1 MAVIKH
7 QPKKY
12 KKSDK
17 SVGFFIEFYEFY
29 KLQGGLNFDMIFA
42 YKEIIMQNELLH
54 ELEQRGFLNQASNM
68 DGLNAALNAGPIAA
82 YMGSD
87 PTADSLHVG
96 HLVPVMMMRW
106 LQKYGHRPLMLV
118 GGATGRIGDPSGRD
132 TGRPMMTEELL
143 AKNVAGLKKSYS
155 KFIKFGDGASDAII
169 VDNYDWLKDYNHLDF
184 LRDYGTDF
192 TVPRML
198 SMESVKRRLENG
210 MTFLEFNYMTFQAVD
225 FLTLY
230 KKYGCILQTCGADQW
245 GNAIMGV
252 ELIRKKL
259 GKEAFVLS
267 TALITDSAGNKIG
280 KSAGNAIWVN
290 EDKTSPYEYYQYFRN
305 TPDDLVEKFLK
316 IFTEIPLDEIARLSA
331 LQGAE
336 LNEAKKVLAFA
347 ATEIAHGTAAAQS
360 AADTAASLFGGAGAS
375 ENMPTFELEMI
386 GPMAMLDFLV
396 VIGLFPSKSEA
407 RRMVEQG
414 GIQIDSNK
422 IIDWKSTVAPAD
434 EIIVQKGKKTFLRVL
449 KKN

>member
-1 MAVIKH
+1 
-7 QPKKY
+7 
-12 KKSDK
+12 
-17 SVGFFIEFYEFY
+17 
-29 KLQGGLNFDMIFA
+29 
-42 YKEIIMQNELLH
+42 MQNELLV
-54 ELEQRGFLNQASNM
+54 ELQARGFINQVSNI
-68 DGLNAALNAGPIAA
+68 DGLNDALNSGKITA
-82 YMGSD
+82 YLGSD

-132 TGRPMMTEELL
+132 SGRPMMTEETL

-155 KFIKFGDGASDAII
+155 KFFKFGDGATDAII
-169 VDNYDWLKDYNHLDF
+169 VDNYDWMKGFSHIGF
-184 LRDYGTDF
+184 LAEYGTDF
-192 TVPRML
+192 TIPRML

-225 FLTLY
+225 FLNLY

-245 GNAIMGV
+245 GNAIMGI

-267 TALITDSAGNKIG
+267 TSLITDSAGNKIG
-280 KSAGNAIWVN
+280 KSAGNAVWVN
-290 EDKTSPYEYYQYFRN
+290 EEKTSPYEYYQYFRN

-316 IFTEIPLDEIARLSA
+316 IFTEIPLDQIAQLSA

-336 LNEAKKVLAFA
+336 LNEAKKILAFA

-360 AADTAASLFGGAGAS
+360 AADTAAALFGSGANS
-375 ENMPTFELEMI
+375 ENVPTTTVAMPSDMGI
-386 GPMAMLDFLV
+386 LDFLV
-396 VIGLFPSKSEA
+396 ATGLFSSKSEA

-414 GIQIDSNK
+414 GIQINGVK
-422 IIDWKSTVAPAD
+422 ITDPKSVVGVSD
-434 EIIVQKGKKTFLRVL
+434 EFMVQKGKKVFLKVTNT
-449 KKN
+449 K